1 MAGVKILA
9 RFLVGNGMPVE
20 RLLCHPQ
27 SPLVAAFD
35 GERPAVHVFDCGHS
49 DLRPLASIGAHAAAY
64 GEVDRW
70 DRMLRDPFAAW
81 NPVEPCLMAAIEA
94 TVWCWSPAEVS
105 QVTGLPP
112 DAAYEELVFSPDGRT
127 LWAAPS
133 SVDRCK
139 ANAIDRTTGKVAVVD
154 WYPWSVA
161 HPAGGVVSTL
171 MLNQGASHALF
182 ARVDRA
188 RPADRHVQRRAI
200 ILDNDAYLP
209 AVFSPDG
216 RYFAIRGNAY
226 GETLDVF
233 AFPSLEQVLRDEFN
247 DGDWSRHDIVFGA
260 KPGMLWVG
268 TPTGA
273 LRSYDLAHDAA
284 TTEHGVL
291 ADAPVTAMG
300 ATSLG
305 HLVIGCQN
313 GEILLVSVPDGA
325 AGDHPVDAPAMQAG
339 VSAYLTGTE
348 DVPDDVGDLE
358 SYLIVTDGERTWEPE
373 DLETV
378 TDATSSDPSW
388 LQLRAMYNG
397 LFQDGPPQ
405 FRRPPAS

>member
-35 GERPAVHVFDCGHS
+35 GERPAVHLFDCGQS

-64 GEVDRW
+64 GELDRW
-70 DRMLRDPFAAW
+70 DRMLRDPFVAW
-81 NPVEPCLMAAIEA
+81 NPVEPCLMAAIEG

-105 QVTGLPP
+105 EVTGLPP
-112 DAAYEELVFSPDGRT
+112 DAAYEEL
-127 LWAAPS
+127 
-133 SVDRCK
+133 
-139 ANAIDRTTGKVAVVD
+139 
-154 WYPWSVA
+154 
-161 HPAGGVVSTL
+161 
-171 MLNQGASHALF
+171 
-182 ARVDRA
+182 
-188 RPADRHVQRRAI
+188 
-200 ILDNDAYLP
+200 
-209 AVFSPDG
+209 VFSPDG

-233 AFPSLEQVLRDEFN
+233 AFPSLEQVLRDEFD

-291 ADAPVTAMG
+291 ADAPVTATG

-325 AGDHPVDAPAMQAG
+325 AADHPVDVPAMQAG
-339 VSAYLTGTE
+339 VSAYLAGTE
-348 DVPDDVGDLE
+348 DVPDDVSDLE

-397 LFQDGPPQ
+397 LFQDGPPE